1 MVISLHRYTK
11 KNTLTDMNTTCYTY
25 RVLNG
30 RKGRTYIYS
39 DGHDTI
45 EAAIEAVT
53 GRDKDA
59 WDEKFLS
66 KKWWVQSRNL
76 FDGLGWGLEVA
87 GTERQIAEY
96 RAQ

>member
-1 MVISLHRYTK
+1 MS
-11 KNTLTDMNTTCYTY
+11 TTRHTY

-30 RKGRTYIYS
+30 RKGHTCIYS

-45 EAAIEAVT
+45 EAAIETVT

-59 WDEKFLS
+59 WDEEFLS
-66 KKWWVQSRNL
+66 KKWWIQRRNL
-76 FDGLGWGLEVA
+76 YDGLGWGLEVA

-96 RAQ
+96 IAR